1 MHTALVHDVQA
12 DFQHSNAASEAVAA
26 FKHYPLNDCLL
37 QKAVKILLQMLD
49 REGELQ
55 MHLLFETGLVPAV
68 ISGDQ
73 AHLHLLGQK
82 LSGMAEESPDIQE
95 FLDEFY
101 GAEWQQY
108 KERLREYVER
118 GKGWLVE
125 DPRESDNQKLS
136 NLLGLKFAEQ
146 ELDNFDNPEEND
158 DLRQYGLPLIQ
169 ADEETT
175 QEDFDR
181 LMMPAEFGDL
191 REESDGADS
200 VKYWS
205 SGRAD

>member
-1 MHTALVHDVQA
+1 M
-12 DFQHSNAASEAVAA
+12 
-26 FKHYPLNDCLL
+26 
-37 QKAVKILLQMLD
+37 
-49 REGELQ
+49 
-55 MHLLFETGLVPAV
+55 
-68 ISGDQ
+68 
-73 AHLHLLGQK
+73 LGQK

-169 ADEETT
+169 ADE
-175 QEDFDR
+175 
-181 LMMPAEFGDL
+181 
-191 REESDGADS
+191 
-200 VKYWS
+200 
-205 SGRAD
+205 